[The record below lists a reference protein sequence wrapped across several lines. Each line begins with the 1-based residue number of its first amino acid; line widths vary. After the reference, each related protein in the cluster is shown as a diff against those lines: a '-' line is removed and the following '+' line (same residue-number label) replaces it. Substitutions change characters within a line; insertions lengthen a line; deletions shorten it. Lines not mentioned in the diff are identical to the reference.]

1 MIIFYSEIAVILLCL
16 AFLFFLSLV
25 ESAITQSSPL
35 SLRMMLERQEHTAP
49 PLLPLLM
56 ENELQVIIP
65 LHLGTQGSLITIAIL
80 TTHLSI
86 EAWFGWGVGVSF
98 GIMLLISVIFRQ
110 LLPRLFTQ
118 HEPEQKLMTLLKRFQ
133 PVFAMLRSLALP
145 LSSVLDL
152 FRRLQEQEV
161 REVSGPEKEEATE
174 EEIQA
179 YLEIG
184 EDEGIIQEE
193 DSKLI
198 QSVVEF
204 GDTLVREVMTPRTKI
219 VACPE
224 STTMGELREIMVQN
238 RHSRIPVFRGDMDH
252 IVGIAYIRQL
262 LAQCSAGKEADPISS
277 VVHPAMFVPETK
289 RVSDLLKELQERGDQ
304 ASIVIDEFGGVSG
317 LVTMEDLLEEIVGEI
332 RDEDQAKVSE
342 IIEESNRTYVVRG
355 GTEVYK
361 LEELAGRKFE
371 GLESS
376 TVAGLIVT
384 WLGRVPAPGEEFD
397 LDGIRVRILDADR
410 KRVHRVRVKLP
421 AIADPVPD
429 KSPDSRT
436 GGSLPPTSS
445 GTA

>member
-1 MIIFYSEIAVILLCL
+1 MIQFYIEIAAILLCL

-25 ESAITQSSPL
+25 ESAITESSPL
-35 SLRMMLERQEHTAP
+35 SLRMMLEREDEAVP

-56 ENELQVIIP
+56 ENELQIIIP

-86 EAWFGWGVGVSF
+86 QEWGGWGVGISF
-98 GIMLLISVIFRQ
+98 GIMFLISFIFRQ
-110 LLPRLFTQ
+110 SLPRLFTQ
-118 HEPEQKLMTLLKRFQ
+118 HQPEKKLMPLLRVFH
-133 PVFAMLRSLALP
+133 PVFSMLRSLALP
-145 LSSVLDL
+145 VSSVLDL
-152 FRRLQEQEV
+152 FRRLQEQETQ
-161 REVSGPEKEEATE
+161 EVSGPEKEEATE

-184 EDEGIIQEE
+184 EDEGIIQKE

-224 STTMGELREIMVQN
+224 TSTIGELRDVMVQN
-238 RHSRIPVFRGDMDH
+238 RHSRIPIYRGDMDH
-252 IVGIAYIRQL
+252 ILGIAYIRLL
-262 LAQCSAGKEADPISS
+262 LAQFSKGRESDPISS
-277 VVHPAMFVPETK
+277 LVHPALFVPETK

-304 ASIVIDEFGGVSG
+304 AAIVIDEFGGVSG

-342 IIEESNRTYVVRG
+342 IIEESSRSYVVRG

-361 LEELAGRKFE
+361 LEELTGRKFE

-376 TVAGLIVT
+376 TVAGLIIT

-410 KRVHRVRVKLP
+410 KRVHRIRINLP
-421 AIADPVPD
+421 ASSDSVP
-429 KSPDSRT
+429 KESP
-436 GGSLPPTSS
+436 SS
-445 GTA
+445 GDSGNPPPASSGSA

>member
-1 MIIFYSEIAVILLCL
+1 MILFYTEIAVILLCL

-25 ESAITQSSPL
+25 ESAITQSTPVT
-35 SLRMMLERQEHTAP
+35 LRMMLERAEEPVP

-65 LHLGTQGSLITIAIL
+65 LHLGTQGTLITIAIL

-86 EAWFGWGVGVSF
+86 EEWLGWGVAISF
-98 GIMLLISVIFRQ
+98 GIMFLISFIFRQ

-118 HEPEQKLMTLLKRFQ
+118 HEPEQKLMTLLRAFQ
-133 PVFAMLRSLALP
+133 PIFAMLRSLALP
-145 LSSVLDL
+145 LSIVLDL

-161 REVSGPEKEEATE
+161 REVSGPKKEEATE

-224 STTMGELREIMVQN
+224 SATMGELREIMVQN
-238 RHSRIPVFRGDMDH
+238 RHSRIPIYREDMDH

-262 LAQCSAGKEADPISS
+262 LAQFSRSKESDPISNL
-277 VVHPAMFVPETK
+277 VHPALFVPETK

-304 ASIVIDEFGGVSG
+304 AAIVIDEFGGVSG

-342 IIEESNRTYVVRG
+342 IIEESDRSYVVRG
-355 GTEVYK
+355 GTEVHK
-361 LEELAGRKFE
+361 LEELTGRKFE

-376 TVAGLIVT
+376 TVAGLIIT

-410 KRVHRVRVKLP
+410 KRVHRVRIQLP
-421 AIADPVPD
+421 AISDPV
-429 KSPDSRT
+429 SNESHDSRAS
-436 GGSLPPTSS
+436 GSLPPAS
-445 GTA
+445 GGSA